1 MPKSASLPQV
11 RVDPILREQ
20 VEAAALANGETI
32 SDFVESAVR
41 RALDHR
47 ALQAEF
53 FARGQVASEHFVQS
67 GISHSTEDVMQEL
80 RQMTAKRRSQ
90 LLAVQQG

>member
-1 MPKSASLPQV
+1 M
-11 RVDPILREQ
+11 LREQ

-53 FARGQVASEHFVQS
+53 YARGQAASAHFEQS
-67 GISHSTEDVMQEL
+67 GVSHSTDDVMQEL
-80 RQMTAKRRSQ
+80 RQMTAKRRHQ
-90 LLAVQQG
+90 LLAVPQE